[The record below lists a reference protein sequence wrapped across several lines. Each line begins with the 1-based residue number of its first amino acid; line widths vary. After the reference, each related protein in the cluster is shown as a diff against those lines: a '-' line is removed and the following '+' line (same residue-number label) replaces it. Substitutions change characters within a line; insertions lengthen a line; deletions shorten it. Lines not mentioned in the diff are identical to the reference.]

1 MNVVPFP
8 KAARAPT
15 PEALASIAFTMGAR
29 VDLRIG
35 SLAAG
40 VVKPRGDAKDAFE
53 YSNIARLLRCAR
65 MAWRERGAH
74 CPIVLAIPAEVQS
87 TLDAEFLDEAA
98 AEAGCTRPTFGF
110 ELDERA
116 LVNTGGALAQDLRA
130 RGWDVSL
137 RADPACPLPF
147 GARARA
153 LYSELIVDVPE
164 NPSPYLAIDDDATP
178 LGRRILAARGAGMI
192 ITASNVRTIAQAK
205 SLALI
210 GFDRGGG
217 PFAEASLR

>member
-1 MNVVPFP
+1 
-8 KAARAPT
+8 
-15 PEALASIAFTMGAR
+15 
-29 VDLRIG
+29 
-35 SLAAG
+35 
-40 VVKPRGDAKDAFE
+40 
-53 YSNIARLLRCAR
+53 

-74 CPIVLAIPAEVQS
+74 CPLVLAIPDTVQA

-98 AEAGCTRPTFGF
+98 AEAGCTRPAFSF

-116 LVNTGGALAQDLRA
+116 LVKSGGALAQDLRA

-153 LYSELIVDVPE
+153 LYSELVVDVPE

-178 LGRRILAARGAGMI
+178 LGRRILAARGAGMV
-192 ITASNVRTIAQAK
+192 ITACNVRTVTQAK
-205 SLALI
+205 TLAMA